1 MGTRRH
7 TILIKI
13 SLPLLLA
20 MLIQAG
26 LIFSVILFGGTTKQM
41 KANAYDILAEK
52 VVSRKNDLE
61 NEMIQRWS
69 NVSGPMQT
77 ILELTGDVLERYQAG
92 PEALEINADVTNEL
106 LRQVSSPLMALMRT
120 NSVSGAFIVF
130 DGPGTQDKKAGLY
143 LRDSDPSSTPSDN
156 SDLLAVRGPSP
167 ITKYLNI
174 PMDTLWQPS
183 FGLNETDDYYYKPF
197 LAAKKDRGLDAA
209 DFGYWSRPFYLN
221 GQ

>member
-69 NVSGPMQT
+69 NVEESV
-77 ILELTGDVLERYQAG
+77 DA
-92 PEALEINADVTNEL
+92 VTNK
-106 LRQVSSPLMALMRT
+106 
-120 NSVSGAFIVF
+120 I
-130 DGPGTQDKKAGLY
+130 QDNLAG
-143 LRDSDPSSTPSDN
+143 
-156 SDLLAVRGPSP
+156 
-167 ITKYLNI
+167 KNI
-174 PMDTLWQPS
+174 S
-183 FGLNETDDYYYKPF
+183 FGD
-197 LAAKKDRGLDAA
+197 LATNRDASNA
-209 DFGYWSRPFYLN
+209 LIGFTRMGNTKWRNSRSGTTFPHGISSRALKA
-221 GQ
+221 

>member
-1 MGTRRH
+1 
-7 TILIKI
+7 
-13 SLPLLLA
+13 

-77 ILELTGDVLERYQAG
+77 ILELTGDVLERYQVG

-120 NSVSGAFIVF
+120 NSVSGAFIAVSYTHLPPLPA
-130 DGPGTQDKKAGLY
+130 PGARPGA
-143 LRDSDPSSTPSDN
+143 SAPP
-156 SDLLAVRGPSP
+156 APVRRRRP
-167 ITKYLNI
+167 
-174 PMDTLWQPS
+174 
-183 FGLNETDDYYYKPF
+183 
-197 LAAKKDRGLDAA
+197 AAPPTRKDRE
-209 DFGYWSRPFYLN
+209 SRHTH
-221 GQ
+221 